1 MLLLRNTNYTL
12 LLICHLMTDQKN
24 IVNTV
29 RQKLTSL
36 SDPKTKKSAERF
48 FKEPILV
55 YGVKSAI
62 VQKLAK
68 DTWKQ
73 IKDLDKK
80 TIF

>member
-1 MLLLRNTNYTL
+1 MLILQQLRAQL
-12 LLICHLMTDQKN
+12 HD
-24 IVNTV
+24 
-29 RQKLTSL
+29 L
-36 SDPKTKKSAERF
+36 SDQQTRQSFHRF

-55 YGVKSAI
+55 YGVKSAV

-68 DTWKQ
+68 ATWKQ